1 MIKLLAFCT
10 AMIEDPGDSK
20 IFDDICSNYRNQMYF
35 IAKGILNN
43 DSDAEDAV
51 QDALFAIAKQIDS
64 LPYQSTPALKAYV
77 FTAARNSA
85 LNILGKHTR
94 HREAAL
100 DVNDYKLTS
109 DDRLFEKVCA
119 SQDYALLMKALMQ
132 LPLKY
137 REILM
142 MHYVNEMKTKEIA
155 DALGR
160 KPATVHQQ
168 ITRGKK
174 MLIELCKKEGMCFD
188 DYKCDVDV

>member
-1 MIKLLAFCT
+1 MLMFCA
-10 AMIEDPGDSK
+10 AMIEDPGNRET
-20 IFDDICSNYRNQMYF
+20 FERICSNYRNRMFY

-64 LPYQSTPALKAYV
+64 LPLGCPSSTKAYV

-85 LNILGKHTR
+85 LNILDKHSR
-94 HREAAL
+94 QREAAL
-100 DVNDYKLTS
+100 DINDYELTT
-109 DDRLFEKVCA
+109 DDRLFERICA
-119 SQDYALLMKALMQ
+119 SQDYGMLMSALKQ

-142 MHYVNEMKTKEIA
+142 MHYVNEMKMKEIA
-155 DALGR
+155 EVLGR
-160 KPATVHQQ
+160 KLPTVHQQ

-174 MLIELCKKEGMCFD
+174 LLIELCKKEGMSFD
-188 DYKCDVDV
+188 EYDCNAGV

>member
-1 MIKLLAFCT
+1 
-10 AMIEDPGDSK
+10 MIEDPGDSK
-20 IFDDICSNYRNQMYF
+20 IFDDICSNYRNRMYF

-64 LPYQSTPALKAYV
+64 LPHQSTPALKAYV

-85 LNILGKHTR
+85 LNILDKHTR

-100 DVNDYKLTS
+100 DINDYELTS

-142 MHYVNEMKTKEIA
+142 MHYVNEMKIKEIA